1 MFLGKDIGVLGFFD
15 RPSMLDGITEK
26 GHLLELFF
34 GDLDVGGE
42 ILDVDG
48 RTGHAL
54 IYIGT
59 DGLFAYFTSCLP
71 IFSSSILQY

>member
-1 MFLGKDIGVLGFFD
+1 VFLGKDIGVLRFFD
-15 RPSMLDGITEK
+15 RPAMLDGIAEE

-34 GDLDVGGE
+34 GDLDVGGD

-48 RTGHAL
+48 LTGHAL

-59 DGLFAYFTSCLP
+59 DGLFAYFTSPLTG
-71 IFSSSILQY
+71 I